1 MQSMATS
8 NPWDDFHAAW
18 RRVEA
23 AIRGGSGHSSQ
34 RGPISEL
41 LEAAARSGRIAVGVS
56 AELDAFRRLR
66 NLDSHEG
73 IAGSGARLCSPNI
86 EAVDRLRA
94 IADQLECPLTA
105 VRVMTK
111 AATCSLNTPLGDVID
126 KLREGADVA
135 YYRNAKSWGAF
146 DRTQVS
152 RIVER
157 TAKGSKTSVDLDR
170 SIGDHLVKI
179 GHLDVVVLGLDATAK
194 NAVLALQAV
203 LAAQDA
209 TRFSS
214 VVCVDARTVWHLT
227 AGSLPA
233 ATARLVG

>member
-1 MQSMATS
+1 MAIL

-23 AIRGGSGHSSQ
+23 AIRNGGGHSGQ

-41 LEAAARSGRIAVGVS
+41 LEAAARSGRVAHGVS

-94 IADQLECPLTA
+94 IADQLECPLVA
-105 VRVMTK
+105 VRVMEK
-111 AATCSLNTPLGDVID
+111 AATCSLNTPLGDVIE
-126 KLREGADVA
+126 KLRGGAEVA
-135 YYRNAKSWGAF
+135 YYRNAKMWGAF

-194 NAVLALQAV
+194 NAVAALQAV

-209 TRFSS
+209 VRYPA
-214 VVCVDARTVWHLT
+214 VICVDARTVWHLT
-227 AGSLPA
+227 AGALPA
-233 ATARLVG
+233 ATTRLVG